1 MPQQFEVKPLTPT
14 IGGEIVGLDLSQP
27 MSDAAFEQVHAA
39 FLDRKVLFFREQ
51 EISLEQHK
59 AFGRRF
65 GELHIHPASRPYKAE
80 GVEHPEILFLHAD
93 EKTTRTAGDTW
104 HSDVSCDPEPLMA
117 SILRLVKIPP
127 SGGDTLFASMSAAYD
142 ALSEPMKRYLGEL
155 TATHDG
161 TENYS
166 DRARRRDGV
175 IKNKVYPRNT
185 HPIVRTHPETG
196 QKALYVNT
204 AFTSHINDVP
214 KPESDAIL
222 AYLYQ
227 HISNAA
233 FQCRFQWSENAIAMW
248 DNRCT
253 LHHAMW
259 DYYPNVRSGFRV
271 TVQGDRPF

>member
-1 MPQQFEVKPLTPT
+1 MPRQFEVKPLTPA
-14 IGGEIVGLDLSQP
+14 IGGEVIGLDLAQP
-27 MSDAAFEQVHAA
+27 MSDEVLEKLHAA
-39 FLDRKVLFFREQ
+39 FLERKVLFFRDQ
-51 EISLEQHK
+51 DITLEQHK

-65 GELHIHPASRPYKAE
+65 GELHIHPASRPYKAD

-93 EKTTRTAGDTW
+93 ENTTRTAGDTW
-104 HSDVSCDPEPLMA
+104 HSDVSCDSEPPMA

-127 SGGDTLFASMSAAYD
+127 SGGDTLFASMSAAHD
-142 ALSEPMKRYLGEL
+142 ALSEPMQRYLGEL

-161 TENYS
+161 TANYS
-166 DRARRRDGV
+166 DRAKRRGGV
-175 IKNKVYPRNT
+175 IVKKVYPRNT

-214 KPESDAIL
+214 KHESDAIL
-222 AYLYQ
+222 GFLYQ
-227 HISNAA
+227 HMSNAA
-233 FQCRFQWSENAIAMW
+233 FQCRFQWTENAIAMW
-248 DNRCT
+248 DNRST

-271 TVQGDRPF
+271 TVQGDKPF

>member
-1 MPQQFEVKPLTPT
+1 MPQQFEVKRVTPT
-14 IGGEIVGLDLSQP
+14 IGGEVVGLDLSQP
-27 MSDAAFEQVHAA
+27 MSDEVFEQVHAA
-39 FLDRKVLFFREQ
+39 FLEQKALFFRDQ
-51 EISLEQHK
+51 EITLEQQK

-65 GELHIHPASRPYKAE
+65 GELHVHPVSRSYKAD

-93 EKTTRTAGDTW
+93 ENTTRTAGDTW
-104 HSDVSCDPEPLMA
+104 HSDVSCDPEPPMA
-117 SILRLVKIPP
+117 SILRLVRIPP
-127 SGGDTLFASMSAAYD
+127 SGGDTLFACMSAAYD

-175 IKNKVYPRNT
+175 IKNRVYPCNT

-196 QKALYVNT
+196 QKALFVNT
-204 AFTSHINDVP
+204 AFTSHIDDVP

-227 HISNAA
+227 HVSNAA
-233 FQCRFQWSENAIAMW
+233 FQCRFQWTENAIAMW

-271 TVQGDRPF
+271 TVQGDRPV

>member
-1 MPQQFEVKPLTPT
+1 MPQQFEVKHLTPT
-14 IGGEIVGLDLSQP
+14 IGGEIVGLDLSEP
-27 MSDAAFEQVHAA
+27 MSDAVFEQVHAA
-39 FLDRKVLFFREQ
+39 FLDRKVLFFRDQ
-51 EISLEQHK
+51 EITLEQHK
-59 AFGRRF
+59 SFGRRF
-65 GELHIHPASRPYKAE
+65 GELHIHPASRPYEADGE
-80 GVEHPEILFLHAD
+80 SHPEILFLHAD
-93 EKTTRTAGDTW
+93 ENTTRTAGDTW
-104 HSDVSCDPEPLMA
+104 HSDVSCDSEPPMA
-117 SILRLVKIPP
+117 SILRLVKVPP

-161 TENYS
+161 TENLR
-166 DRARRRDGV
+166 DRTGRAGTL
-175 IKNKVYPRNT
+175 IKKKVYPRNT
-185 HPIVRTHPETG
+185 HPVVRTHPETG
-196 QKALYVNT
+196 QKTLYVNT

-233 FQCRFQWSENAIAMW
+233 FQCRFQWAANSIAMW
-248 DNRCT
+248 DNRCA

-259 DYYPNVRSGFRV
+259 DYYPNIRSGFRV

>member
-1 MPQQFEVKPLTPT
+1 MTQHFEVKPMTPT
-14 IGGEIVGLDLSQP
+14 IGAEIIGLDLTQP
-27 MSDAAFEQVHAA
+27 MTDEAFEKLHTA
-39 FLDRKVLFFREQ
+39 FLDRKVLFFRDQ
-51 EISLEQHK
+51 DLTLDQHK
-59 AFGRRF
+59 DFGRRF
-65 GELHIHPASRPYKAE
+65 GNLHVHPASSPFKQD

-93 EKTTRTAGDTW
+93 ENTTRTAGDTW
-104 HSDVSCDPEPLMA
+104 HSDVSCDPEPPMA

-142 ALSEPMKRYLGEL
+142 ALSEPMKRYLGDL

-166 DRARRRDGV
+166 DRAKRRDGV
-175 IKNKVYPRNT
+175 ITNRVYPRNT

-196 QKALYVNT
+196 EKALYVNT

-227 HISNAA
+227 HISNVA
-233 FQCRFQWSENAIAMW
+233 FQCRFQWTQNAIAMW
-248 DNRCT
+248 DNRST

-259 DYYPNVRSGFRV
+259 DYFPNIRSGFRV
-271 TVQGDRPF
+271 TVQGDKPV

>member
-14 IGGEIVGLDLSQP
+14 IGGEIVGLDLSES
-27 MSDAAFEQVHAA
+27 MSDAVFEQVHAA
-39 FLDRKVLFFREQ
+39 FLDRKVLFFRGQ
-51 EISLEQHK
+51 EITLEQHK

-65 GELHIHPASRPYKAE
+65 GELHIHPAARAYKAD

-93 EKTTRTAGDTW
+93 ENTTRTAGDTW
-104 HSDVSCDPEPLMA
+104 HSDVSCDPEPPMA

-161 TENYS
+161 TENFG
-166 DRARRRDGV
+166 DRARRRDGA
-175 IKNKVYPRNT
+175 ITKQVYPRNT

-196 QKALYVNT
+196 QKTLYVNT
-204 AFTSHINDVP
+204 AFTAHINDVP
-214 KPESDAIL
+214 KPESDAVL

-233 FQCRFQWSENAIAMW
+233 FQCRFQWTEIAIAMW
-248 DNRCT
+248 DNRCA